1 MTTSATPHPGL
12 AAQAREAYLRHVGQH
27 LEPMATAAHQ
37 HLLALLDQ
45 PCTISESTRRRDA
58 WQLFGRAKAGWV
70 SDTRQRLERLQ
81 ARAGAGAAPAKGG
94 ELTLLG
100 EETVEN
106 QILAARAA
114 LLANEKAGETFNDLK
129 LRIQHLDG
137 SAELDKND
145 PLHAIN
151 VTQVLVDAWLDA
163 GLGRDHWDMCKPA
176 VQPLLV
182 QALVQGYKLANDLLL
197 DSGVLREIDLRQLV
211 RRTPGGDGATAPA
224 PKPVTAAPPTAT
236 PTPAADGVHGTGAS
250 TEAGQ
255 PEDVPGRLM
264 RFLADKLP
272 GSAKW
277 LRGMAGSAAPGPS
290 PATPTASPPPPPS
303 PPQGVQGVAVATPPQ
318 ATAGA
323 DAADTRQR
331 PPAFP
336 ATQVFHN
343 PTMKMDW
350 STVESSAAGVRQFA
364 KAMKAAARTDHEK
377 AVIEVVAMIFESI
390 LAEERIPSS
399 IRVWFARLQMPVLR
413 TAVADPEFL
422 STNDHPA
429 RMLIDRMGSCVMGF
443 DAGVSLEPL
452 EKEIR
457 RVVQVIEQY
466 PETGRRVFELM
477 YKEFLKFLSTHLQN
491 QGKVGQVANVAQQI
505 EQKETLT
512 VKFTIELRKQLGD
525 APVREAIRQF
535 LFQVWAEVMA
545 MAVVKY
551 GAQHETAR
559 ALQQTAGDLLWAAG
573 SKSTRQERAQV
584 IAKLPAL
591 LQKLRDGMALL
602 GYPADKQ
609 DTTIK
614 RISDT
619 LADAFMSRNAPID
632 QAWLGNLVHHL
643 SDIEGFLSG
652 SDEGEFELNT
662 DSLEMITGV
671 DASKIT
677 VLPNTGVAAGAQATA
692 RVKSLQL
699 GDRFFLEHN
708 GRATQVQLAWR
719 SERQHLFLFVG
730 SAEQSYLL
738 QRGRVAAYWQAGLL
752 RPVEAEALTVKAT
765 RDALEKLDANPERLL
780 A

>member
-1 MTTSATPHPGL
+1 MTTSPTPSAALAT
-12 AAQAREAYLRHVGQH
+12 QAREAYLRHVGQH
-27 LEPMATAAHQ
+27 LEPMAAAAHQ

-45 PCTISESTRRRDA
+45 PSTISESTRRRDA
-58 WQLFGRAKAGWV
+58 WQLFGKAKGAWV
-70 SDTRQRLERLQ
+70 TDTRKRLERLQ
-81 ARAGAGAAPAKGG
+81 VARAGGGTGNRGG
-94 ELTLLG
+94 ELSLLG

-114 LLANEKAGETFNDLK
+114 LLASEKAAEVFNDLK
-129 LRIQHLDG
+129 LRIQHLEG
-137 SAELDKND
+137 STELDKSD
-145 PLHAIN
+145 PLHAVN
-151 VTQVLVDAWLDA
+151 VTQVVVDAWLDA
-163 GLGRDHWDMCKPA
+163 GLGRDHWEMCKTA
-176 VQPLLV
+176 IQPLLV

-197 DSGVLREIDLRQLV
+197 EHGVLREIDLRQLV
-211 RRTPGGDGATAPA
+211 RRTPGGDVPAAKGAPA
-224 PKPVTAAPPTAT
+224 VAQP
-236 PTPAADGVHGTGAS
+236 GRETGAASLQAPMS
-250 TEAGQ
+250 TEAAAAASAAQ
-255 PEDVPGRLM
+255 APAEDIPGRLM
-264 RFLADKLP
+264 RFLTDKLP

-277 LRGMAGSAAPGPS
+277 LKGMATGGERPEPPKGPAATPGVIPPGP
-290 PATPTASPPPPPS
+290 PAAGGPPS
-303 PPQGVQGVAVATPPQ
+303 A
-318 ATAGA
+318 AGA
-323 DAADTRQR
+323 DPSEARTRAG
-331 PPAFP
+331 AFP

-390 LAEERIPSS
+390 LAEERIPPS

-477 YKEFLKFLSTHLQN
+477 YREFLKFLSTHLQN
-491 QGKVGQVANVAQQI
+491 QGQVEQLANVAQQI

-551 GAQHETAR
+551 GAHHEVAR
-559 ALQQTAGDLLWAAG
+559 GLQQTAGDLLWAAS
-573 SKSTRQERAQV
+573 SKATRQERAQV

-591 LQKLRDGMALL
+591 LQKLRDGMTLL

-609 DTTIK
+609 EGVIK
-614 RISDT
+614 RLSDT
-619 LADAFMSRNAPID
+619 LAEAFMSRNAPID
-632 QAWLGNLVHHL
+632 QVWLGNLVNHL

-652 SDEGEFELNT
+652 SDEGEFELNAE
-662 DSLEMITGV
+662 SLEMITGV

-677 VLPNTGVAAGAQATA
+677 VLPNTGVTAGAQALA
-692 RVKSLQL
+692 RVKTLQL

-708 GRATQVQLAWR
+708 GRAVQVQLAWR
-719 SERQHLFLFVG
+719 SQRQHLFLFVG
-730 SAEQSYLL
+730 AAEQSYLL
-738 QRGRVAAYWQAGLL
+738 QRGRVASYWQAGLL

-765 RDALEKLDANPERLL
+765 RDALQKLDANPERLL